1 MQVFFIRH
9 GQSENNAI
17 WARTQSSEGRV
28 PDPLITEIGKRQME
42 YTAQFIDFCL
52 TPDISRAADPSCVF
66 DIGDIY
72 LYCSL
77 MERSIQSGMIIRERL
92 NIPLRVFMDIHEN
105 GGIYHHDPETHVPV
119 GESGKPR
126 FYFEKNYPNLI
137 LPDDVSEGGWWG
149 REYETRDQ
157 RKNRAGRVLNTIME
171 RHANT
176 SDSII
181 LVSHGGFYNYFLR
194 AVLAAESP
202 DHSWFE
208 LFNGAVTL
216 FYFKEGLVKIFY
228 NNRFDFIPT
237 ELVT

>member
-1 MQVFFIRH
+1 MQIFFVRH
-9 GQSENNAI
+9 GQSENNAL
-17 WARTQSSEGRV
+17 WARMQSSEGRV

-42 YTAQFIDFCL
+42 YTAQFLDFCL
-52 TPDISRAADPSCVF
+52 TPDISREADPSCVF
-66 DIGDIY
+66 DAGNVY

-77 MERSIQSGMIIRERL
+77 MERSIQSGLIIQDRL
-92 NIPLRVFMDIHEN
+92 NISLQAFMDIHEN
-105 GGIYHHDPETHVPV
+105 GGIYHHDPETEEPV

-126 FYFEKNYPNLI
+126 SYFEINYPDVI
-137 LPDDVSEGGWWG
+137 LPEKISEKGWWD
-149 REYETRDQ
+149 RDYETREE
-157 RKNRAGRVLNTIME
+157 RKNRADRVLDTIRS
-171 RHANT
+171 RHSKT

-194 AVLAAESP
+194 AVLSAESP

-216 FYFKEGLVKIFY
+216 LYFEEKFVKIYY
-228 NNRFDFIPT
+228 NNRFDFMPT